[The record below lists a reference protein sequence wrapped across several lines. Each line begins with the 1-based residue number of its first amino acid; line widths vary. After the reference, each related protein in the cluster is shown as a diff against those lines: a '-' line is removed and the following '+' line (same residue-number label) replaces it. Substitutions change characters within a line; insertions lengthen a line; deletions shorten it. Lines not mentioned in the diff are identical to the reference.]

1 MEFTIKE
8 LTTIPEMLA
17 QIETIRFLY
26 PNISVEKYE
35 AYLSQM
41 VPHNYTQIGVFD
53 EQQCLGIT
61 GCWSA
66 TKLWTGKYLEIDNF
80 VVHPDY
86 RSQGIGKLLTDY
98 IEQKAKTLE
107 CSSIVLDAFT
117 GNFGA
122 HRFYYNQGYAPKGF
136 HFVKILDEK
145 KMTV

>member
-1 MEFTIKE
+1 MKIQE

-98 IEQKAKTLE
+98 IEQKANSLE